1 MNIRYKI
8 CNIYI
13 YIYIWYM
20 SIWFDILFL
29 AKGIQVPTPS
39 STRVNSVFSTLVRL
53 ASQIVCW
60 SICMFYYLKTLH
72 GPLEGII
79 LLVLMHKN
87 VLTLV
92 TLPSG
97 VVLSYLLPILCVV
110 TLLMF
115 PYFFKTIQLLDII
128 FYRCSWYYSEGYLT
142 TETFLQHLTH
152 CWESFWGILGH
163 ILEFAWGLLPIKNIC
178 TKCHVNIVNK
188 EICWA
193 SLYFVHFWV
202 FWSILYC
209 FPPFCTMFH
218 LTFLSEFLFIF
229 LFWTLILRGEGPTK
243 SPLFV
248 CLSVHQFDIFLRNGS
263 VFFWFLT
270 WWQIIVIFKN
280 GQSPYFQESFY
291 LLKFGQK
298 GLKMVPK

>member
-97 VVLSYLLPILCVV
+97 VVLSYLLRILWVV

-152 CWESFWGILGH
+152 CWESFWGILGAH
-163 ILEFAWGLLPIKNIC
+163 SRVCLRTATHQKHLYKMSCKHCKQRDMLGFPLLC
-178 TKCHVNIVNK
+178 TFLCV
-188 EICWA
+188 
-193 SLYFVHFWV
+193 LVHFV
-202 FWSILYC
+202 MFPSILYYVPSNI
-209 FPPFCTMFH
+209 FIWIFVY
-218 LTFLSEFLFIF
+218 LSFLDPHP
-229 LFWTLILRGEGPTK
+229 TGGGPYKITI
-243 SPLFV
+243 V
-248 CLSVHQFDIFLRNGS
+248 CLSVGSSIWHFSQEWVCFFLISYMMADNCN
-263 VFFWFLT
+263 
-270 WWQIIVIFKN
+270 I
-280 GQSPYFQESFY
+280 
-291 LLKFGQK
+291 
-298 GLKMVPK
+298 